1 MRRARAGAGNRGP
14 ARFSTDGKLYP
25 DILDAY
31 WQYGFYV
38 FEGVVAP
45 AEIEELRRG
54 VDDMVARAPVTP
66 DAKVDAQGRPAF
78 GLDFTR
84 PTYSM
89 SKPLQDPWG
98 ATNAY
103 GGRHQVKMTQ
113 PTADADAPDYVVLL
127 IHGMCQAMPA
137 GLRVYGHPTMLA
149 IAESINGEDF
159 VPYNDSI
166 IVKQPGLGASVAWH
180 QDGVT
185 HWDASDWDAG
195 SHGVNFQFQLYPT
208 TPGNCLW
215 VVPGTHK
222 LGRLDIK
229 RLVAENSGDDRLPD
243 AIPLICEA
251 GDLTIVNRQMLHG
264 SFANSSP
271 DARVS
276 ITAGFHRRRAVLGQ
290 KALDDL
296 ADGDLLGLVGD
307 GDGRAGGDG
316 LGRRLGG
323 CRRAGGLLVGDLLA
337 QRGTRLDGALARLRG
352 GRFDGHDDSCGAWG
366 VGCRSRS
373 VTGGTIWIH
382 AHEGS

>member
-1 MRRARAGAGNRGP
+1 MNDFAHIAGMEKYYCDGLARAQVIGNRGP
-14 ARFSTDGKLYP
+14 ARFGTDDKLHP

-66 DAKVDAQGRPAF
+66 DATVDAQGRPAL
-78 GLDFTR
+78 GLEFTR

-98 ATNAY
+98 ATDAY

-149 IAESINGEDF
+149 MAESVNGEDF

-185 HWDASDWDAG
+185 HWDAPDWDAG
-195 SHGVNFQFQLYPT
+195 SHGVNFQIQLYPT

-229 RLVAENSGDDRLPD
+229 RLVGENAGDDRLPD

-251 GDLTIVNRQMLHG
+251 GDLTMVNRQMLHG

-271 DARVS
+271 DPRVS
-276 ITAGFHRRRAVLGQ
+276 VTTGFHRRRAVLGQ
-290 KALDDL
+290 KAALGVADQNARYDEQRIFERSAVIALAIDARQQYYPEEPRFRYAPFAELMDEFRFSKETFDEVIRDYNAKDL
-296 ADGDLLGLVGD
+296 A
-307 GDGRAGGDG
+307 
-316 LGRRLGG
+316 
-323 CRRAGGLLVGDLLA
+323 
-337 QRGTRLDGALARLRG
+337 
-352 GRFDGHDDSCGAWG
+352 
-366 VGCRSRS
+366 
-373 VTGGTIWIH
+373 I
-382 AHEGS
+382 

>member
-1 MRRARAGAGNRGP
+1 MNDFVHTAGTEKYYCDGLARAQAIGNRGP
-14 ARFSTDGKLYP
+14 ARFSTDGKLFP

-54 VDDMVARAPVTP
+54 VDNMVARAPVTP

-271 DARVS
+271 DPRVS
-276 ITAGFHRRRAVLGQ
+276 VTAGFHRRRAVLGQ
-290 KALDDL
+290 KAALGVADQDAYYDEQRIFERSAVIALAIDARQQYYPDESGFRYAPFAELMDEFRYSKETFDEVIRDYNAKDL
-296 ADGDLLGLVGD
+296 A
-307 GDGRAGGDG
+307 
-316 LGRRLGG
+316 
-323 CRRAGGLLVGDLLA
+323 
-337 QRGTRLDGALARLRG
+337 
-352 GRFDGHDDSCGAWG
+352 
-366 VGCRSRS
+366 
-373 VTGGTIWIH
+373 I
-382 AHEGS
+382 